1 MIASGPNS
9 ESIHDLIKKCVA
21 PAAESQAAWQG
32 PLLQGISEGLKTQK
46 SLSQYQRLQNLLIK
60 TLLAHPS
67 GQVRNASLSM
77 LKVIGLQNDGLLEK
91 ARKKAAA
98 IAGNQKE
105 PEDRRVEAIQFIA
118 LGNPAPYAD
127 LLKELISATEQS
139 SIQVAAL
146 KTLSAIPGNTGSK
159 YILTKWGDLTPE
171 IRNEAINTFF
181 VDSPR
186 IAMLLD
192 AIESG
197 RIHTSAI
204 GWPRSVRLMAQKDLK
219 LRDRARK
226 LLTKDESERQRVN
239 KAYQG
244 ALSLNGDPENG
255 RQIFLKNCASCH
267 QIRGDMGADFGPDL
281 GTVHNWSPD
290 AILANILAPDLSISS
305 GYDLWV
311 VELKNGE
318 SFQGLIASETTTAI
332 TLKNAE
338 REARTINRT
347 DIKSLKALNMSS
359 MPAGFEKQINQQQM
373 ADLLA
378 FLKQNK

>member
-1 MIASGPNS
+1 
-9 ESIHDLIKKCVA
+9 
-21 PAAESQAAWQG
+21 
-32 PLLQGISEGLKTQK
+32 
-46 SLSQYQRLQNLLIK
+46 
-60 TLLAHPS
+60 
-67 GQVRNASLSM
+67 
-77 LKVIGLQNDGLLEK
+77 
-91 ARKKAAA
+91 
-98 IAGNQKE
+98 
-105 PEDRRVEAIQFIA
+105 
-118 LGNPAPYAD
+118 
-127 LLKELISATEQS
+127 
-139 SIQVAAL
+139 
-146 KTLSAIPGNTGSK
+146 
-159 YILTKWGDLTPE
+159 
-171 IRNEAINTFF
+171 
-181 VDSPR
+181 
-186 IAMLLD
+186 
-192 AIESG
+192 
-197 RIHTSAI
+197 
-204 GWPRSVRLMAQKDLK
+204 MAQKDLK

-359 MPAGFEKQINQQQM
+359 MPAGLEKQISQQQM